1 MNRTAT
7 GWIGLLVLGLGAAS
21 CTSRTL
27 PLPPPVVD
35 MVGPPNQQGLSL
47 VTGTAHE
54 NASIGI
60 VNDRTMT
67 GVIVTSQETNCSST
81 CPFEAQIE
89 ARSGDVLRVWQFF
102 ETTSSR
108 EVEVPE

>member
-1 MNRTAT
+1 MNRRAT
-7 GWIGLLVLGLGAAS
+7 GWFVLLALGLAAAG

-27 PLPPPVVD
+27 PLPPPSIDSVAA
-35 MVGPPNQQGLSL
+35 PNAQGLSV

-60 VNDRTMT
+60 VNDSTLE
-67 GVIVTSQETNCSST
+67 GVIVTSHETDCSST
-81 CPFEAQIE
+81 CPFEAAIP
-89 ARSGDVLRVWQFF
+89 ASAGDRLRAWQFF